1 VHASVALEHGADLV
15 ICVNPI
21 VPVDTLHAPDDDS
34 PARRLTELGLPT
46 VLSQTFRT
54 LIHSRMRAWG
64 WRLRPALSKQR
75 TVLFEPQP
83 DDYRM
88 FFTNIFS
95 FGSRK
100 ELAEYAY
107 NATRRDLL
115 RRYDEL
121 APVFRRHG
129 IVLRRD
135 VLLDRSRNLW
145 TGVGLIGG
153 SRRDSVDGEM
163 SAADRL
169 GKALDALDARI
180 AAPARR
186 PRRVRGAAPAR

>member
-1 VHASVALEHGADLV
+1 M
-15 ICVNPI
+15 PK
-21 VPVDTLHAPDDDS
+21 
-34 PARRLTELGLPT
+34 RRLTDLGLPT

-54 LIHSRMRAWG
+54 LIHSRMRVGMAAYAP
-64 WRLRPALSKQR
+64 RYPKQR
-75 TVLFEPQP
+75 TVLFEPKP

-121 APVFRRHG
+121 APIFKRHG
-129 IVLRRD
+129 VVLRKD
-135 VLLDRSRNLW
+135 ILLDRSHNLW

-153 SRRDSVDGEM
+153 TKRDAVDGEM

-169 GKALDALDARI
+169 GKALDALELGMARP
-180 AAPARR
+180 ARARRAARR
-186 PRRVRGAAPAR
+186 PAAAAR